1 MDERELAQLFEAAAD
16 DAPPSRFGHADVV
29 VASRRATQRRRAG
42 IAAGSVFAVAVLA
55 GGVALGGDLFAG
67 RDTAERATAGSAIE
81 SDQQAPGG
89 GRADSAPPQQRQQS
103 ELSAP
108 GEAAAQPGKAVPW
121 PGPWDDFR
129 ASCGEADRELAQALA
144 RELPAA
150 DTTAAGPVP
159 DACPPGV
166 RAVAVPVADGD
177 ATGSIYLVLG
187 PVDAPLAAAATGQ
200 PVERE
205 QDGASGYQHRTA
217 SGRLLLVL
225 SVPAVDGEQPPFAAA
240 AAALAERIGSEF

>member
-55 GGVALGGDLFAG
+55 GGVALGGGLFAG
-67 RDTAERATAGSAIE
+67 RDNAERATAGSAIE

-89 GRADSAPPQQRQQS
+89 GQADSAPPQRQPS
-103 ELSAP
+103 ELSVP
-108 GEAAAQPGKAVPW
+108 GEAALPGKAVPW
-121 PGPWDDFR
+121 PGLSDSAAS

-187 PVDAPLAAAATGQ
+187 PVDAPLTAATTGQ

-225 SVPAVDGEQPPFAAA
+225 SVPSVDGEQPPFAAD